1 MADICLVGQ
10 RKNDLELNGDAGM
23 FSTFDHGD
31 SQGTSRL
38 VTGGSTIRFSRKYR
52 PPRLRWHALWENPQG
67 HAVGVNPEGRSRG
80 GVLGFRNLSPCIF
93 ERHGSVKEECVG

>member
-10 RKNDLELNGDAGM
+10 RKKDLELNGDAGM

-31 SQGTSRL
+31 SQGISRL
-38 VTGGSTIRFSRKYR
+38 VAGGSTIGFSREYR

-67 HAVGVNPEGRSRG
+67 HAVVINPEGTITWRCAG
-80 GVLGFRNLSPCIF
+80 LSQPWPM
-93 ERHGSVKEECVG
+93 HL